1 MGVSAVLYLTA
12 IFAATLVAGYQSVC
26 AKELSS
32 TVHNWHPGS
41 TSDWG
46 QPLKMGSV
54 HHRVRR
60 DGNREQHGTSPVF
73 VPVSGNGTRLFSFI
87 FSPFSP
93 LPLSL
98 HFPPEIRLH
107 LDTRHMAVG
116 VMRQRHLNR
125 DFILDLLRIG
135 QSSGRTRKLAGSI
148 PGHCGV
154 CLASSKKTSCCCCW
168 TRQPG
173 PPFHC
178 IRALYVLI

>member
-1 MGVSAVLYLTA
+1 MGVSAILYFTA
-12 IFAATLVAGYQSVC
+12 IFAATLIAGYQSLC
-26 AKELSS
+26 AKELPS

-73 VPVSGNGTRLFSFI
+73 VP
-87 FSPFSP
+87 
-93 LPLSL
+93 
-98 HFPPEIRLH
+98 
-107 LDTRHMAVG
+107 
-116 VMRQRHLNR
+116 RHLNR

-135 QSSGRTRKLAGSI
+135 QSSERTRKFAGSI

-178 IRALYVLI
+178 IRTLYVLI

>member
-1 MGVSAVLYLTA
+1 MGVSAILYFTA
-12 IFAATLVAGYQSVC
+12 IFAATLIAGYQSLC
-26 AKELSS
+26 AKELPS

-87 FSPFSP
+87 FPFCP
-93 LPLSL
+93 LPLPL
-98 HFPPEIRLH
+98 HSSAKSDFLWTHTIWL
-107 LDTRHMAVG
+107 
-116 VMRQRHLNR
+116 

-135 QSSGRTRKLAGSI
+135 QSSERTRKFAGSI

-178 IRALYVLI
+178 IRTLYVLI